1 MSAQMRGA
9 TVLPLSL
16 PPPFSPLFESVVEVP
31 PLYVRPIFK
40 ITCIVMLMV
49 TVQEEHVQGFYF
61 SSKPSTR
68 DLCDKFSFIP
78 LSPLTP

>member
-1 MSAQMRGA
+1 
-9 TVLPLSL
+9 
-16 PPPFSPLFESVVEVP
+16 
-31 PLYVRPIFK
+31 VRPIFK